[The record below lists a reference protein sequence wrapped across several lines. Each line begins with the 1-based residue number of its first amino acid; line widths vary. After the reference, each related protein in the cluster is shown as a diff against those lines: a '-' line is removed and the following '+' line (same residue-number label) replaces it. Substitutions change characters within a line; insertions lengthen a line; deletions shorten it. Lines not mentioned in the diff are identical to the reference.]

1 MIKIAVCDDD
11 RKVLDGI
18 VNVIEETYKNEV
30 YIIRY
35 DNPVNLIEDWQES
48 LKNQTDIV
56 ILDICFRE
64 ENGIATAQKLQQINR
79 NVKIIFIT
87 AYIEYASEIFEAQP
101 FYFLVKP
108 VDKQKIA
115 EVVRSAME
123 AVKNE
128 DIRSLIIQT
137 RDGNKKVR
145 VDDIWYVESIK
156 RNIVVHEVDRQISL
170 IKKLDEV
177 EKMLPD
183 YFLRCHKSF
192 LVNADKIKRME
203 SREFVLLNDI
213 RIPISRTRHSEIKN
227 RFLLIL
233 GRLLG

>member
-56 ILDICFRE
+56 VLDICFRE
-64 ENGIATAQKLQQINR
+64 ENGIATAKKLQQINR

-137 RDGNKKVR
+137 RDGIEKVR
-145 VDDIWYVESIK
+145 VDDIWYIESIK
-156 RNIVVHEVDRQISL
+156 RNIIVHEVDRQISL

-183 YFLRCHKSF
+183 YFLRCHQSF

-227 RFLLIL
+227 RFLSIL

>member
-56 ILDICFRE
+56 VLDICFRE
-64 ENGIATAQKLQQINR
+64 ENGIATAKKLQQINR

-137 RDGNKKVR
+137 RDGIEKVR
-145 VDDIWYVESIK
+145 VDDIWYIESIK
-156 RNIVVHEVDRQISL
+156 RNIIVHEVDRQISL

-183 YFLRCHKSF
+183 YFLRCHQSF

>member
-115 EVVRSAME
+115 EVVRSAMK

-137 RDGNKKVR
+137 RDGIEKVR

>member
-137 RDGNKKVR
+137 RDGIEKVR
-145 VDDIWYVESIK
+145 VYDIWYVESIK

>member
-137 RDGNKKVR
+137 RDGIEKVR

>member
-115 EVVRSAME
+115 EVVRSAMK

-137 RDGNKKVR
+137 RDRIEKVR